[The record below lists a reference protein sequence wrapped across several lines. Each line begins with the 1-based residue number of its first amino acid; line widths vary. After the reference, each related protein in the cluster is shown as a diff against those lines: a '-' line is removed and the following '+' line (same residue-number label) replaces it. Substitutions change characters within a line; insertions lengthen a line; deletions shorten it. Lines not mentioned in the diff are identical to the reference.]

1 MEKHTILVVDDESAQ
16 RLILS
21 GHLKQKG
28 FKVLEA
34 ASGNDALSIVNEK
47 LIDIIITD
55 FKMPDLT
62 GLDLLK
68 KVKTSNPEIS
78 IIMITAFGTI
88 ETAVEAMKEGAYDYL
103 TKPIDLDELDLVIK
117 KILERQ
123 QLLSENRM
131 LKEQLVEKY
140 NLSGIVSNSKKMEG
154 VLNVAIRA
162 ADSKAS
168 ILIRGESG
176 TGKEILAKAIHFASP
191 RSDKPFIAV
200 SCAALNENLL
210 ESELFGHEKGAFTGA
225 DKQRRG
231 RFELADEGTLF
242 LDEVGDLPIS
252 TQIKLLRVLQ
262 EEQFERVGG
271 SETLSVDVRIIA
283 ATNRNIEQ
291 LINDGKFREDLFYRI
306 NVVTIEIPP
315 LKERKE
321 DILPLIGF
329 FIDKFI
335 KDTNKEKAEFSKE
348 ALDVLN
354 RYNYP
359 GNIRE
364 LENIVHHSIVLSRN
378 EIISTDDLPLGIKN
392 RKSEKQLQKPSDT
405 LTLPEQVETF
415 EKKMIIEA
423 LHESNNN
430 QSKAAKALGI
440 SEGNLRYKL
449 EKWSLKKK

>member
-68 KVKTSNPEIS
+68 KVKATNLEITVV
-78 IIMITAFGTI
+78 MVTAFGTI

-140 NLSGIVSNSKKMEG
+140 NLSGIVANSKKMES

-162 ADSKAS
+162 ADSKAT

-176 TGKEILAKAIHFASP
+176 TGKEVLAKAIHFASP

-210 ESELFGHEKGAFTGA
+210 ESELFGHEKGAYTGA
-225 DKQRRG
+225 DKLRRG

-242 LDEVGDLPIS
+242 LDEIGDLPIS

-271 SETLSVDVRIIA
+271 SQTLSVDVRIIA

-321 DILPLIGF
+321 DILPLIDF

-335 KDTNKEKAEFSKE
+335 KDTSKKKAEFSKE
-348 ALDVLN
+348 ALDVLIK
-354 RYNYP
+354 YDYP

-378 EIISTDDLPLGIKN
+378 EIILTDDLPLGIKN
-392 RKSEKQLQKPSDT
+392 LESEEQFQKPSDT

-449 EKWSLKKK
+449 EKLGLKRK

>member
-68 KVKTSNPEIS
+68 KVKATNLEITVV
-78 IIMITAFGTI
+78 MVTAFGTI

-140 NLSGIVSNSKKMEG
+140 NLSGIVANSKKMES

-162 ADSKAS
+162 ADSKAT

-176 TGKEILAKAIHFASP
+176 TGKEVLAKAIHFASP

-210 ESELFGHEKGAFTGA
+210 ESELFGHEKGAYTGA
-225 DKQRRG
+225 DKLRRG

-242 LDEVGDLPIS
+242 LDEIGDLPIS

-271 SETLSVDVRIIA
+271 SQTLSVDVRIIA

-315 LKERKE
+315 LRERKE

-348 ALDVLN
+348 ALDVLI

-392 RKSEKQLQKPSDT
+392 LKSEEHIKKLSEM
-405 LTLPEQVETF
+405 LTLPDQVETF
-415 EKKMIIEA
+415 EKKMIIKA

-449 EKWSLKKK
+449 EKLGLKRK

>member
-1 MEKHTILVVDDESAQ
+1 MEKHSILVVDDESAQ

-28 FKVLEA
+28 FKVFEA

-68 KVKTSNPEIS
+68 KVKATNLEITVV
-78 IIMITAFGTI
+78 MVTAFGTI

-140 NLSGIVSNSKKMEG
+140 NLSGIVANSKKMES

-162 ADSKAS
+162 ADSKAT

-176 TGKEILAKAIHFASP
+176 TGKEVLAKAIHFASP

-210 ESELFGHEKGAFTGA
+210 ESELFGHEKGAYTGA
-225 DKQRRG
+225 DKLRRG

-242 LDEVGDLPIS
+242 LDEIGDLPIS

-271 SETLSVDVRIIA
+271 SQTLSVDVRIIA

-315 LKERKE
+315 LRERKE

-348 ALDVLN
+348 ALDVLI

-392 RKSEKQLQKPSDT
+392 LKSEEHIKKLSEI
-405 LTLPEQVETF
+405 LTLPDQVETF

-449 EKWSLKKK
+449 EKLGLKKK

>member
-1 MEKHTILVVDDESAQ
+1 MEKHTILIVDDESAQ

-28 FKVLEA
+28 FNVLEA

-55 FKMPDLT
+55 FKMPDIT

-68 KVKTSNPEIS
+68 KVKATNPEITVV
-78 IIMITAFGTI
+78 IVTAFGTI
-88 ETAVEAMKEGAYDYL
+88 ETAVKAMKEGAYDYL

-131 LKEQLVEKY
+131 LKEQLVDKY
-140 NLSGIVSNSKKMEG
+140 NLSGFVADSKKMES
-154 VLNVAIRA
+154 VLNFAVRA

-176 TGKEILAKAIHFASP
+176 TGKEVLAKAIHFMSP

-242 LDEVGDLPIS
+242 LDEIGDLPIS

-271 SETLSVDVRIIA
+271 SYTLSVDVRIIA

-291 LINDGKFREDLFYRI
+291 LISEGKFREDLFYRI
-306 NVVTIEIPP
+306 NVVTIEIPL
-315 LKERKE
+315 LKDRKE
-321 DILPLIGF
+321 DILPLIDF
-329 FIDKFI
+329 FIGKFI
-335 KDTNKEKAEFSKE
+335 KDTSKKKAEFSKE
-348 ALDVLN
+348 ALDVLI
-354 RYNYP
+354 RYDYP

-364 LENIVHHSIVLSRN
+364 LENIIHHSIVLSRN

-392 RKSEKQLQKPSDT
+392 LKSEERFRKQT
-405 LTLPEQVETF
+405 NAMTLPEQVETF

-430 QSKAAKALGI
+430 QSKAAKRLGI

-449 EKWSLKKK
+449 EKLGLKKK

>member
-68 KVKTSNPEIS
+68 KVKATNLEITVV
-78 IIMITAFGTI
+78 MVTAFGTI

-140 NLSGIVSNSKKMEG
+140 NLSGIVANSKKMES

-162 ADSKAS
+162 ADSKAT

-176 TGKEILAKAIHFASP
+176 TGKEVLAKAIHFASP

-210 ESELFGHEKGAFTGA
+210 ESELFGHEKGAYTGA
-225 DKQRRG
+225 DKLRRG

-242 LDEVGDLPIS
+242 LDEIGDLPIS

-271 SETLSVDVRIIA
+271 SQTLSVDVRIIA

-315 LKERKE
+315 LRERKE
-321 DILPLIGF
+321 DILPLIDF

-348 ALDVLN
+348 ALDVLI

-392 RKSEKQLQKPSDT
+392 LKSEEHIKKLSEM
-405 LTLPEQVETF
+405 LTLPDQVETF
-415 EKKMIIEA
+415 EKKMIIKA

-449 EKWSLKKK
+449 EKLGLKRK